1 MHQVVAVYTNGEKPA
16 HEVARFVRSLGIYSQ
31 VVFTEEALAS
41 LNARAV
47 IVCDQTGSPR
57 SSLPQIRVDGALAVD
72 GQRVRDFLF
81 DEVGL
86 SASWTMNTFIE
97 EGCERIREQVGNKRV
112 LLGLS
117 GGVDSSVAAL
127 LLHKAIGDQLVCVF
141 VDHGLLRQGEAQMV
155 EDLFRQHYKINLVT
169 VDAQARFL
177 DELKDVTDPE
187 TKRKIIGRL
196 FVETFYDA
204 GRSQGDIAF
213 LAQGTIY
220 ADVIESENPAKAGE
234 LAIKSHH
241 NVGGLPADLKWKLI
255 EPLRELFKDEVR
267 QLGRVLGLPSELLG
281 RHPFPGPG
289 LGVRCVGSVTK
300 DRLDTLRQVDA
311 IFIEEVRK
319 AGLYDKVFQAIAC
332 LLPVKSVGIRDGQR
346 SHQEVCT
353 IRAVESV
360 DAMHATFYPFDAALL
375 KTISKRILDEV
386 TSVSR
391 VLYDISDKPPATIE
405 WE

>member
-1 MHQVVAVYTNGEKPA
+1 MHDTVAIYTNGEHPV
-16 HEVARFVRSLGIYSQ
+16 HHVARAVRSLGVYSQ
-31 VVFTEEALAS
+31 VVFTPEALAS
-41 LNARAV
+41 LGAQAV
-47 IVCDQTGSPR
+47 IICDQTPVPETTLKAMSID
-57 SSLPQIRVDGALAVD
+57 STAAIDEGALSH
-72 GQRVRDFLF
+72 FLF
-81 DEVGL
+81 EVAGL
-86 SASWTMNTFIE
+86 SASWSMEAFIE
-97 EGCERIREQVGNKRV
+97 SQVKAIRERVGDKRV

-127 LLHKAIGDQLVCVF
+127 LIHRAIGDQLVCVF
-141 VDHGLLRQGEAQMV
+141 VDHGLLRKGEAAMV
-155 EDLFRQHYKINLVT
+155 EQLFREHYKINLVT
-169 VDAQARFL
+169 VDAEERFL
-177 DELKDVTDPE
+177 QALKDVSDPE
-187 TKRKIIGRL
+187 EKRKIIGRL
-196 FVETFYDA
+196 FVDTFYEA
-204 GRSQGDIAF
+204 GRSLGTISF

-220 ADVIESENPAKAGE
+220 ADVIESLNPAKAGS

-241 NVGGLPADLKWKLI
+241 NVGGLPADLKWELL

-267 QLGRVLGLPSELLG
+267 QLGRVLGLPAELLG

-289 LGVRCVGSVTK
+289 LGVRCVGAVTK
-300 DRLDTLRQVDA
+300 QRLDTLRDVDA

-360 DAMHATFYPFDAALL
+360 DAIHATCYPFDAALL
-375 KTISKRILDEV
+375 RSISARILNEV

-391 VLYDISDKPPATIE
+391 VLLDISDKPPATIE